1 MPLPRERPISGRRF
15 APKSSRATRSSRMIS
30 VGPIFG
36 IARQG
41 TPSLPPPRRGN
52 GSSTMGKKP
61 LSEQVVV
68 VTGASAGLGRAV
80 ARLAG
85 QRGARVVVCARG
97 VDGLDGAVAEIEGAG
112 SAAHAVQADVAVLDD
127 CHRVVEEALD
137 RFGRIDTFCANAMVT
152 VYREAREL
160 DPEELRRVLDVNFL
174 GAVNCY
180 WASLP
185 ALTDSR
191 GTFVHVNSALAYR
204 GIPLQ
209 AAYCSSKAAARTF
222 FETARVEH
230 QRHGIAVDV
239 SLVLPGAINTPQ
251 FDMARQYI
259 GRQPRPVPPIYQPEP
274 FADAVVHC
282 FEHPARELPIGW
294 GAQKLL
300 WGQKLSPR
308 AGDVVLRRTGWDAQ
322 HTGEPKPVGSPDNLL
337 EPLPGD
343 RGAHGRFDGRSRGS
357 TMWTSL
363 RLRRWLV
370 GTAAAAVPAARAL
383 VRR

>member
-1 MPLPRERPISGRRF
+1 M
-15 APKSSRATRSSRMIS
+15 A
-30 VGPIFG
+30 
-36 IARQG
+36 
-41 TPSLPPPRRGN
+41 
-52 GSSTMGKKP
+52 KKF
-61 LSEQVVV
+61 LREQVVV
-68 VTGASAGLGRAV
+68 VTGASGGLGRAV

-85 QRGARVVVCARG
+85 ARGARVVVTSRG
-97 VDGLDGAVAEIEGAG
+97 VDGLDACVAEIAAAG
-112 SAAHAVQADVAVLDD
+112 SEAYAVVADVAVLDD
-127 CHRVVEEALD
+127 CHRIVEEAID

-160 DPEELRRVLDVNFL
+160 ESDELRRVLDVNFL

-185 ALTDSR
+185 ALTETR

-230 QRHGIAVDV
+230 RKHRIPVDV

-251 FDMARQYI
+251 FDTARQYI
-259 GRQPRPVPPIYQPEP
+259 GYQPQPVPPIYQPEP

-282 FEHPARELPIGW
+282 FENPIRELPVGW

-300 WGQKLSPR
+300 WGQKVAPR
-308 AGDVVLRRTGWDAQ
+308 VGDLILRRTGWKGQ
-322 HTGEPKPVGSPDNLL
+322 HTDEPKPLGSPDNLF

-343 RGAHGRFDGRSRGS
+343 RGAHGRFAAQSRRSTS
-357 TMWTSL
+357 WTSL
-363 RLRRWLV
+363 RLRRRLV
-370 GTAAAAVPAARAL
+370 GTAVAAAAAAVPAARAV